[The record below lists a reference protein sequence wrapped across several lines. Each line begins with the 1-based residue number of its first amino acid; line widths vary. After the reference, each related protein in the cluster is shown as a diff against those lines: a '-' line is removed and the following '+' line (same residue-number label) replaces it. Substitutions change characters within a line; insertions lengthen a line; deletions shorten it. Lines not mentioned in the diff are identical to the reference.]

1 MNLSVTVTGHASYP
15 VPDHRVQHRRDRSP
29 AMVTSTGHTTGQT
42 TGQSDPRSTPRQRE
56 HSTEALPTTMLLR
69 FCLPALRCA
78 VR

>member
-29 AMVTSTGHTTGQT
+29 AMVASTGHTTGQT

-56 HSTEALPTTMLLR
+56 HSTEALPTKMLSL
-69 FCLPALRCA
+69 FDLSPLHCSVC
-78 VR
+78 